1 MGFIK
6 PVPGSWGLLVRV
18 YFETFSRVVSG
29 PAALI
34 PTAHTVMLATTRQ
47 GSGLSLRGFIVH
59 FFFFIRVVTF
69 LHLKTRGLVFYLNKM
84 PNCRTNGYL
93 CAEKPIS
100 ETKNMLVYNKFYA
113 GA

>member
-1 MGFIK
+1 M
-6 PVPGSWGLLVRV
+6 RV

-47 GSGLSLRGFIVH
+47 GSGLSLRGF
-59 FFFFIRVVTF
+59 FFFICVVTF
-69 LHLKTRGLVFYLNKM
+69 LHLKTRGLVFYLNKLL
-84 PNCRTNGYL
+84 NCRTNGYL